1 MNTRHIFRLV
11 INLFMVVTIITLG
24 TAPGA
29 NPRPVKAQGEPPGG
43 EVFPPGLEEGTPFQQ
58 ALKNSLADRAS
69 QGLPAPTQ
77 VEYAV
82 DVIENTGQHT
92 LVSGRTE
99 IHYAGP
105 QEAGYERWPDFTIE
119 EPDLPETGDQIQVQA
134 APGNYNQAIQ
144 EAVAARNPAV
154 WTEYE
159 FGAEPRTLV
168 VRETYEIVG
177 EGRVEDS
184 VTGQSS
190 VSTDNHILF
199 GFTYV
204 GPDVRYSFSE
214 EWKVFG
220 ISVAR
225 VTLQFNLDWG
235 MGLRMPFAVGL
246 GGDMDKVILGSDF
259 ELLSHVEPLDWDAD
273 QYEDA
278 GVPAE
283 DGKEFVYRF
292 VFQFSLRIW
301 ILGSTVF
308 NETIGPNYNQSY
320 DFYPPFS
327 SDEEINLPLPNIILD
342 PDATGLKWSGF
353 GIGFA
358 LAPEITSQSEVTADW
373 RAEGDATGSGSLT
386 FINENPIPVG
396 SIHAADISPEDVARV
411 RLSNFRYKL
420 AQVLVNVNCIL
431 HFNFLNLDLE
441 TLPIK
446 ITELDLGYL
455 LNLGTHPGTDGDV
468 VIEIPVDNPL
478 QVEKTASRPVVKPG
492 EAVTFTT
499 TVTNQGAATL
509 THVAASDTHCGPH
522 NWDSL
527 APGEVFTF
535 QCTVYPTA
543 DMGSFVTVTSDG
555 NFSDTAAIYIAV
567 LDGVV
572 GDGTPASCT
581 EALLDAEI
589 DQGSFNPITF
599 NCGPDPVSVPLT
611 STKVVPRTLE
621 IRGAGLVTLDG
632 QNQVRIFNVPASKSL
647 TLRGLNLAR
656 GLAHNPSLNPEDT
669 NTYER
674 GGAIDN
680 WGYLVLEDCLVAN
693 NTADRGGGIDNHNDS
708 RLILRRCTF
717 QNNRAFV
724 DGGALFNAGQAT
736 ASACVFTKNTADDKG
751 GAIANTMK
759 GYLVIKDNTKLE
771 LNNAGSGGALAN
783 YEQARADIYAS
794 TLTLNTAQYF
804 GGAVANYGGGNL
816 TVDSSEFTGNQ
827 AVSVDPAMRTGGGG
841 IFNAKEEGTGAVGQ
855 VSLRRSTLRQNVAH
869 NGAGIHNQGN
879 MTIDSCTFTDN
890 FAIKDGG
897 GLFNSGALQV
907 KRSTFGG
914 FNPADGNRA
923 LGGGGLV
930 NWSQN
935 AQMTITSSL
944 LQYNQAGAGGALE
957 NAPDENGNGGKIIV
971 RNTRLLD
978 NVAQDLGG
986 AIVNYG
992 DSQLE
997 LYASA
1002 VSGNQ
1007 AGDGGGIHN
1016 YDNGHI
1022 LIAEKS
1028 SISGNR
1034 AGQRGG
1040 GIYNNAGELAIDNS
1054 SMLYNQAGDDEPK
1067 EPKDTGRIW
1076 AGGGIFNLA
1085 GDILVTNST
1094 ISENRAGYLGAGGGI
1109 YNEYGKLDLR
1119 NTHVDKNRLG
1129 HGGLGGG
1136 IYLGE
1141 AETASPRLDMAN
1153 GTINSNTIESY
1164 GNGAGIYI
1172 SNGKVAILTSSV
1184 SYNQA
1189 LLGDLLGGGGG
1200 IYQRYGELDIRD
1212 SQIIGNLA
1220 DYGFGG
1226 GMNIFEGVV
1235 TIWRSRIEKNLSHG
1249 EGTAGGGIFLFRYSV
1264 DLHDS
1269 IVTGNTASGGLSAW
1283 GGGIS
1288 SGEGNLILENTD
1300 VSKNR
1305 IYGDLLAFG
1314 GGIYN
1319 DSGFTHLE
1327 RSSVTKNTVSGWER
1341 VKGGGAYNR
1350 TGTMY
1355 ILNSTV
1361 SGNLVE
1367 GLSQDEYPGQGGGVY
1382 NEGGNFNLWIAQA
1395 TIADNQAYS
1404 GGGIYG
1410 NATISASILSGNTA
1424 VEGSINCGT
1433 PPASSGWNIENGHS
1447 CLLTGPGDLNDTDPL
1462 LNPISACGV
1471 TRVHTLTAGG
1481 PAIDHIPG
1489 DLALPYNPSEDQCGN
1504 PRPQSPGLNRDV
1516 GAYEV
1521 PQ

>member
-1 MNTRHIFRLV
+1 MKSKHILRLV
-11 INLFMVVTIITLG
+11 VNLFMVVTIITLG
-24 TAPGA
+24 IAPGA
-29 NPRPVKAQGEPPGG
+29 NTRPVKAQGETPGG
-43 EVFPPGLEEGTPFQQ
+43 EVLPAGLEEGTPFQQ
-58 ALKNSLADRAS
+58 ALKNSLAERAG
-69 QGLPAPTQ
+69 QGLPAPTR

-82 DVIENTGQHT
+82 NVVASTSQHI
-92 LVSGRTE
+92 LVSGQTE
-99 IHYAGP
+99 IHYASP
-105 QEAGYERWPDFTIE
+105 QEAGYERWPEFTIE
-119 EPDLPETGDQIQVQA
+119 ELDVPETGDRIQVQA
-134 APGNYNQAIQ
+134 APGNYNQAIID
-144 EAVAARNPAV
+144 AVAARNPAA

-168 VRETYEIVG
+168 VHETYEIVG

-184 VTGQSS
+184 VAGQSS
-190 VSTDNHILF
+190 VTTDDQILF

-204 GPDVRYSFSE
+204 GPDVRYTFSE

-235 MGLRMPFAVGL
+235 LGLRMPFAVGL
-246 GGDMDKVILGSDF
+246 WGDMDKVILGSDF
-259 ELLSHVEPLDWDAD
+259 ELFSHVEPLDWDAD
-273 QYEDA
+273 KYEDA

-327 SDEEINLPLPNIILD
+327 SNEEINLPLPNIVLS
-342 PDATGLKWSGF
+342 PDDTGLKWSGF
-353 GIGFA
+353 GIGFE
-358 LAPEITSQSEVTADW
+358 LAPKITSQSEITADW
-373 RAEGDATGSGSLT
+373 RAEGDATGSGNLT
-386 FINENPIPVG
+386 FINENPIPIG
-396 SIHAADISPEDVARV
+396 PIHTADVSSEDVARV

-420 AQVLVNVNCIL
+420 GKALLNVNCIL
-431 HFNFLNLDLE
+431 HFDFLNLDLD

-446 ITELDLGYL
+446 ISELDLGYL

-468 VIEIPVDNPL
+468 VIGIPVDIPL
-478 QVEKTASRPVVKPG
+478 QVEKTASRPAVKPG
-492 EAVTFTT
+492 EPVTFTT

-555 NFSDTAAIYIAV
+555 DFSDTAAIYIAV

-581 EALLDAEI
+581 EALLDVEI
-589 DQGSFNPITF
+589 FQGAFNPITF
-599 NCGPDPVSVPLT
+599 NCGPDPVSIPLT

-632 QNQVRIFNVPASKSL
+632 QNQVRVFNVPASKNL

-656 GLAHNPSLNPEDT
+656 GLAHNPNLNLKDT

-680 WGYLVLEDCLVAN
+680 WGYLVLEDCFVAN
-693 NTADRGGGIDNHNDS
+693 NTADRGGGIDNHNGS

-717 QNNRAFV
+717 LNNRAFV
-724 DGGALFNAGQAT
+724 DGGALFNAGHAT
-736 ASACVFTKNTADDKG
+736 ASASVFTGNAADDKG

-759 GYLVIKDNTKLE
+759 GYLVINDNTKLE

-783 YEQARADIYAS
+783 YEQARADIYVS

-804 GGAVANYGGGNL
+804 GGAIANYGGGIL

-841 IFNAKEEGTGAVGQ
+841 IYNAKEEKTGAVGQ

-869 NGAGIHNQGN
+869 NGAGIHNQGD
-879 MTIDSCTFTDN
+879 MTVDSCTFTDN

-897 GLFNSGALQV
+897 GVFNSGTLQV
-907 KRSTFGG
+907 KRSTLGG
-914 FNPADGNRA
+914 FHPADGNRA

-930 NWSQN
+930 NWSSN
-935 AQMTITSSL
+935 AQMAITSSL
-944 LQYNQAGAGGALE
+944 LQNNQAGVGGALE
-957 NAPDENGNGGKIIV
+957 NAPDENGNGGKVAV
-971 RNTRLLD
+971 RNTRLLY
-978 NVAQDLGG
+978 NVALDLGG

-1016 YDNGHI
+1016 YDNGRI

-1028 SISGNR
+1028 SVSGNR

-1040 GIYNNAGELAIDNS
+1040 GIYNNAGELVIDNS
-1054 SMLYNQAGDDEPK
+1054 STMYNQAGDDVPK

-1085 GDILVTNST
+1085 GNILVTKST

-1153 GTINSNTIESY
+1153 STINGNTIDAS
-1164 GNGAGIYI
+1164 GKGAGVYI
-1172 SNGKVAILTSSV
+1172 QNGDAWITASSI
-1184 SYNQA
+1184 SYNQS
-1189 LLGDLLGGGGG
+1189 LQGDLMGGGGGFYQHYGVLDIHDSQVIGNLAESGFGGGINSYEGILVILRSRIEKNVSTGENAAGGG
-1200 IYQRYGELDIRD
+1200 IYQRLWELDLID
-1212 SQIIGNLA
+1212 S
-1220 DYGFGG
+1220 
-1226 GMNIFEGVV
+1226 
-1235 TIWRSRIEKNLSHG
+1235 T
-1249 EGTAGGGIFLFRYSV
+1249 
-1264 DLHDS
+1264 
-1269 IVTGNTASGGLSAW
+1269 VTGNTASGTLAAW
-1283 GGGIS
+1283 GGGVYN
-1288 SGEGNLILENTD
+1288 GEGSMSIQNTD
-1300 VSKNR
+1300 ISKNH
-1305 IYGDLLAFG
+1305 IYGVDYYLG
-1314 GGIYN
+1314 GGIMN
-1319 DSGFTHLE
+1319 LSGVIYLE
-1327 RSSVTKNTVSGWER
+1327 RSSVTKNTASGQER
-1341 VKGGGAYNR
+1341 GRGGGIYNDSGQMIITNATISGNQVENQGHGGGIYNEKGGLDINY
-1350 TGTMY
+1350 
-1355 ILNSTV
+1355 V
-1361 SGNLVE
+1361 
-1367 GLSQDEYPGQGGGVY
+1367 
-1382 NEGGNFNLWIAQA
+1382 
-1395 TIADNQAYS
+1395 TIADNQAHS

-1410 NATISASILSGNTA
+1410 NATISASILSDNTA
-1424 VEGSINCGT
+1424 VEGSQNCET
-1433 PPASSGWNIENGHS
+1433 PPVSSGWNIENGHT
-1447 CLLTGPGDLNDTDPL
+1447 CLLTGPGDLMDTDPL
-1462 LNPISACGV
+1462 LNPISVCGV
-1471 TRVHTLTAGG
+1471 TRVHTLTAGS